1 MFRLFFYVQILMKVI
16 HLLNK
21 KLSQLRN
28 MTEIIEYTN
37 KVARL
42 DQLAIADFLSAFET
56 KTFKK
61 SDLILRSD
69 QVSKHYYFIKSGLT
83 KSCFYKDDKEFI
95 MTFFK
100 ENMMFT
106 EINSYITQRPSKY
119 MLTALEDTTVYAI
132 KKEDITTLCQK
143 HHCIETLFSKLFSY
157 ATLGMMKR
165 ISEMLEENA
174 TERYNIFVNEN
185 NDLLQRI
192 SLGDLANYLGITQV
206 SLSRIR
212 ASK

>member
-1 MFRLFFYVQILMKVI
+1 
-16 HLLNK
+16 
-21 KLSQLRN
+21 
-28 MTEIIEYTN
+28 MTEIIQYTN
-37 KVARL
+37 RVAPL
-42 DQLAIADFLSAFET
+42 DKLATDDFLNAFET
-56 KTFKK
+56 KHFKK
-61 SDLILRSD
+61 GDFILKAD
-69 QVSKHYYFIKSGLT
+69 KVSKHYYFIVKGLT
-83 KSCFYKDDKEFI
+83 KSHFDKEDKEFI

-106 EINSYITQRPSKY
+106 EISSYITQRPSKY

-174 TERYNIFVNEN
+174 TERYNIFINEN

>member
-1 MFRLFFYVQILMKVI
+1 
-16 HLLNK
+16 
-21 KLSQLRN
+21 
-28 MTEIIEYTN
+28 MTEISEYIN
-37 KVARL
+37 RVAPL
-42 DQLAIADFLSAFET
+42 DNEASDDFLKAFEI

-61 SDLILRSD
+61 GDLILKAD
-69 QVSKHYYFIKSGLT
+69 QVSKYYYFIKSGLT
-83 KSCFYKDDKEFI
+83 KSHFYKDDKEFI

-106 EINSYITQRPSKY
+106 EINSYLTQRPSKY
-119 MLTALEDTTVYAI
+119 MLMALEDTTVYAI
-132 KKEDITTLCQK
+132 KKEDINTLCQK
-143 HHCIETLFSKLFSY
+143 HHCIETLFSKLFSF

-185 NDLLQRI
+185 NGLLQRI

-212 ASK
+212 GSK